1 MAASTKQ
8 RLDKHE
14 ERLDKHDR
22 QIAAIRS
29 LLQEGVRLMIE
40 TRKILRSTAVMQ
52 NRTEAKLQALIDS
65 LRRGG
70 NGHSRKRVD
79 LG

>member
-1 MAASTKQ
+1 MAATTKQ
-8 RLDKHE
+8 RLDKHG

-22 QIAAIRS
+22 QIAAIRT
-29 LLQEGVRLMIE
+29 LMQEGVRYMVE
-40 TRKILRSTAVMQ
+40 TRKYLRATAVMQ

-70 NGHSRKRVD
+70 NGHSKKRVD
-79 LG
+79 LA

>member
-8 RLDKHE
+8 RLDKHG

-22 QIAAIRS
+22 QIAAMRA
-29 LLQEGVRLMIE
+29 LMQEGVRYMVE
-40 TRKILRSTAVMQ
+40 TRKYLRATAVMQ
-52 NRTEAKLQALIDS
+52 NRTESKLQALIDS

-70 NGHSRKRVD
+70 NGRGKQPGD
-79 LG
+79 LK